1 MTKTPTRVGRG
12 PGRMAEDRGFEPL
25 RAVNPTRI
33 PSVRHR
39 PLGESSVGNYTG
51 SRAAA
56 RPSGKRARPG
66 LTRSPRPEGLPEG
79 AEVPAQWYSAL
90 TRYDGTKRDNYKG

>member
-56 RPSGKRARPG
+56 RPSGKRARPDVPG
-66 LTRSPRPEGLPEG
+66 RRGRRDCRKVRKFLRSGTRP
-79 AEVPAQWYSAL
+79 
-90 TRYDGTKRDNYKG
+90 